1 MSKVQMLRAL
11 VNQRLSVAAAEIFE
25 VFETTIADYE
35 EQLCRSR
42 EESERKQRLLDAV
55 LSPQLR
61 LHRAERPADVQQP
74 LVSKAELPP
83 EQQEWSTS
91 LDQEDPEPPHIK
103 EEHEELWSSQE
114 EEQLQGL
121 EEVKEE
127 EEQAQSSQLHQRQ
140 NEEIRDSVE
149 EAEPAV
155 SSETERSFHPE
166 TEDRSGDSSEHE
178 AEDRLV
184 QKQAEEAHLGP
195 NFLNNDEYDS
205 HVKLFRCS
213 QCGKCF
219 NQNSNLKTHMRI
231 HTGEK
236 PFCCSVCGK
245 RFAQKAHLQN
255 HVKCHT
261 GEKPYGCSLCD
272 KRFSRC
278 EHLQLHMRTHT
289 GEKPFNCNTCD
300 KRFT

>member
-1 MSKVQMLRAL
+1 MLLL
-11 VNQRLSVAAAEIFE
+11 VLSG
-25 VFETTIADYE
+25 
-35 EQLCRSR
+35 LCEPQR
-42 EESERKQRLLDAV
+42 EEEEVQSTRTGSVEREPETKT
-55 LSPQLR
+55 
-61 LHRAERPADVQQP
+61 LHPRPADVQQL

-83 EQQEWSTS
+83 EQQEWSTI

-140 NEEIRDSVE
+140 NKEIGDSVE

-155 SSETERSFHPE
+155 SSETESSFHPE
-166 TEDRSGDSSEHE
+166 TEGQSGDSSEHE
-178 AEDRLV
+178 AEDRLE
-184 QKQAEEAHLGP
+184 QKQAKEAHLGP
-195 NFLNNDEYDS
+195 NFLNNDEYDF

-300 KRFT
+300 KSIGGIYLSSA